1 MAVFGKG
8 IKGILIKSMEVVGNT
23 ANNIANN
30 TKYKLDEMTIINRRR
45 EILSDFGA
53 KAYEIWQ
60 KGASFPDILEE
71 DLQELCELDIRLNEL
86 RMAKLSNVETNSTT
100 TQQPEEIVDPS
111 TSNNT
116 PAYDAINALFEQSE
130 EPAFES
136 SVAMDYSD
144 APSLTNVEFENMD
157 ESDLNNPE

>member
-1 MAVFGKG
+1 MAEFGKG
-8 IKGILIKSMEVVGNT
+8 LKGILIKGMEVVGNT

-60 KGASFPDILEE
+60 KGVTFPDVLED

-86 RMAKLSNVETNSTT
+86 RMAKLSNVETTN
-100 TQQPEEIVDPS
+100 
-111 TSNNT
+111 TSDT
-116 PAYDAINALFEQSE
+116 KSIAPAETAPQGAAPATDAINALFEKAEKST
-130 EPAFES
+130 
-136 SVAMDYSD
+136 YGSD
-144 APSLTNVEFENMD
+144 TFDDLGDVPVLTNDPEPEDD
-157 ESDLNNPE
+157 E

>member
-1 MAVFGKG
+1 MAEFGKG
-8 IKGILIKSMEVVGNT
+8 LKGILIKGMEVVGNT

-60 KGASFPDILEE
+60 KGVTFPDVLED

-86 RMAKLSNVETNSTT
+86 RMAKLSNVETTN
-100 TQQPEEIVDPS
+100 
-111 TSNNT
+111 TSDT
-116 PAYDAINALFEQSE
+116 KSIAPAETAPQSAAPATDAINALFEKAEKSTYGSDTFDDLGDVPVLTTAP
-130 EPAFES
+130 EPE
-136 SVAMDYSD
+136 D
-144 APSLTNVEFENMD
+144 D
-157 ESDLNNPE
+157 ES

>member
-1 MAVFGKG
+1 MAEFGKG
-8 IKGILIKSMEVVGNT
+8 LKGSLIKGMEVVGNT

-60 KGASFPDILEE
+60 KGVTFPDVLED

-86 RMAKLSNVETNSTT
+86 RMAKLSNVETTN
-100 TQQPEEIVDPS
+100 
-111 TSNNT
+111 TSDTKNIA
-116 PAYDAINALFEQSE
+116 PAETAPQSAAPATDAINALFEKAEKSTYGSDT
-130 EPAFES
+130 F
-136 SVAMDYSD
+136 DDLGD
-144 APSLTNVEFENMD
+144 APVLTNDPEPEDD
-157 ESDLNNPE
+157 E

>member
-1 MAVFGKG
+1 MAEFGKG
-8 IKGILIKSMEVVGNT
+8 LKGILIKGMEVVGNT

-60 KGASFPDILEE
+60 KGVTFPDVLED

-86 RMAKLSNVETNSTT
+86 RMAKLSNVETTN
-100 TQQPEEIVDPS
+100 
-111 TSNNT
+111 TSDT
-116 PAYDAINALFEQSE
+116 KSIAPAETAPQSAAPATDAINALFEKAEKST
-130 EPAFES
+130 
-136 SVAMDYSD
+136 YGSD
-144 APSLTNVEFENMD
+144 TFDDLGDVPVLTNDPEPEDD
-157 ESDLNNPE
+157 E

>member
-60 KGASFPDILEE
+60 KGASFPDVLEE

-86 RMAKLSNVETNSTT
+86 RMAKLSNVETNSTNAQESSDNT
-100 TQQPEEIVDPS
+100 DPS
-111 TSNNT
+111 TLDDV

-130 EPAFES
+130 KTASES
-136 SVAMDYSD
+136 SVVTDFSD
-144 APSLTNVEFENMD
+144 VPILTEDEFENGD
-157 ESDLNNPE
+157 ESDQNDPE